1 MHDTIIEVHLRAGRP
16 CRVARARTVFF
27 RPSELGL
34 APAHPELIVD
44 SVKRAVQSWILGVE
58 VSQRS
63 VETSLIRTLG
73 DTPIGAPLEAPPI
86 PSDDRVLIIGELGDH
101 LAALEATLG
110 ELGAR
115 LKVARGCDAALE
127 LLEQEAFAFL
137 LIDARVPEE
146 QSAALLTRLRRDP
159 QRSTLPIVFLTVDD
173 LDLAR
178 ATDHPGAAAPEPR
191 AVGVLIAERARPA
204 AALEAQLAM
213 LLELHRSR
221 ARGLSLEAQLGYA
234 RHDLRQMSDDNA
246 LLAGQARRAVAELE
260 TAQAQLVQAA
270 KLAAL
275 GELVAG
281 VAHEI
286 NNPLSFSLSHMAT
299 LRRGINRSLAT
310 LGELAPETRSES
322 ARLEERLVGVTL
334 GLDRIKSLVVKLQT
348 FSRLD
353 DGKSQPLDVADAIG
367 TVLTILHHRMRDR
380 IHLTTEFGKPDVIQC
395 DPSLIN
401 QCVMN
406 LLVNA
411 IDAIG
416 AHDGGDGPDGNEA
429 VDAVDADD
437 GQGREGNIHISARGE
452 GDSYVIRVNDSGHGI
467 PSEIEQQIFDP
478 FFTTK
483 PVGKGTGLGLSIA
496 SSVVKK
502 HGGTLTLS
510 PGANGGTEAVI
521 RIPLGRIA
529 PARRR

>member
-1 MHDTIIEVHLRAGRP
+1 L
-16 CRVARARTVFF
+16 
-27 RPSELGL
+27 SE
-34 APAHPELIVD
+34 
-44 SVKRAVQSWILGVE
+44 
-58 VSQRS
+58 RS
-63 VETSLIRTLG
+63 AETSQIRTRG
-73 DTPIGAPLEAPPI
+73 EVPLDASLEPP
-86 PSDDRVLIIGELGDH
+86 PLASDDRVLIIDEVGEGCTG
-101 LAALEATLG
+101 LEAVLA
-110 ELGAR
+110 ELGAVP
-115 LKVARGCDAALE
+115 KVAPGGEAALE
-127 LLEQEAFAFL
+127 LLEHEAFAFL
-137 LIDARVPEE
+137 VIDAAIPEA
-146 QSAALLTRLRRDP
+146 QCAALQRRWRVDP
-159 QRSTLPIVFLTVDD
+159 HRAALPIVFLIGSDVDPGRVTD
-173 LDLAR
+173 GSQGCHPELGGAGILLA
-178 ATDHPGAAAPEPR
+178 D
-191 AVGVLIAERARPA
+191 RARPA
-204 AALEAQLAM
+204 ALKGQLAV

-221 ARGLSLEAQLGYA
+221 ARGQGLEAQLGYA
-234 RHDLRQMSDDNA
+234 KHDLRQMSEDNA
-246 LLAGQARRAVAELE
+246 LLASQARRAVAELE

-286 NNPLSFSLSHMAT
+286 NNPLSFSLSHMST
-299 LRRGINRSLAT
+299 LRRGIHRSLAA

-353 DGKSQPLDVADAIG
+353 DGKSQTLDVADAIG

-380 IHLTTEFGKPDVIQC
+380 IHLTTEFGKPDIIQC

-416 AHDGGDGPDGNEA
+416 ARDGGEEYDGS
-429 VDAVDADD
+429 DAVDDVERHD
-437 GQGREGNIHISARGE
+437 GARMEGNIHVSARGE
-452 GDSYVIRVNDSGHGI
+452 GDSYVIRVNDSGHGVS
-467 PSEIEQQIFDP
+467 PEIEHQIFDP

-502 HGGTLTLS
+502 HGGTLALS